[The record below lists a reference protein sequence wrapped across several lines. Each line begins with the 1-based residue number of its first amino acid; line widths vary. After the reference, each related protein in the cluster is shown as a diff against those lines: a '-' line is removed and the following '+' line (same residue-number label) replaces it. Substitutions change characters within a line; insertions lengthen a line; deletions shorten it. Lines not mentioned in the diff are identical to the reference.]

1 MKFNMIKHDIKKNQ
15 ILEATFKC
23 IDEKGARAT
32 TMRSIAKRAKVSQ
45 ALLHYHF
52 KTKENL
58 LSEFIQIVLDNLVD
72 NLEKSLDPSDTP
84 KQKLDTYF
92 NYGRNYAEK
101 QGEIVLV
108 VQEIWAI
115 SIRDPKL
122 KKVFSRH
129 IKKMSR
135 VLEGILEQ
143 GEKEKIFNKVR
154 KDYYTLHRSY
164 FAFVVGM
171 GILLQV
177 DRSSSSK
184 AFDFI
189 QKDLEKIIY
198 KNPPK

>member
-1 MKFNMIKHDIKKNQ
+1 MKFTIIKHDTKKNQ

-23 IDEKGARAT
+23 IYEKGARAT
-32 TMRSIAKRAKVSQ
+32 TMRSIAKRANVSQ

-52 KTKENL
+52 KNKENL

-72 NLEKSLDPSDTP
+72 SLGKSLSPSDTP
-84 KQKLDTYF
+84 KKKLDIYF

-101 QGEIVLV
+101 KGDIVLV

-115 SIRDPKL
+115 SIRDAKL
-122 KKVFSRH
+122 KKVFSDH
-129 IKKMSR
+129 IKKMSSL
-135 VLEGILEQ
+135 LESILAK
-143 GEKEKIFNKVR
+143 GEKEGVFNKVS
-154 KDYYTLHRSY
+154 KDCYTFHRTY

-189 QKDLEKIIY
+189 EKDLKKIIL
-198 KNPPK
+198 KTS